1 RQVLWHGLGLGSG
14 LLRLLALASRV
25 PRRTRHT
32 EPLQQVVQPRRRLR
46 RLLLLRNHRAHRI
59 RQLKSPESFFKMRLA
74 IVISPITWSR
84 SASSAFSRSIVLA
97 SSDRAPRPVSASL
110 PPLRNSSR
118 HRYSVCSDI
127 PARRAICTAGSSLLN
142 RRNTIWARCSAL
154 NVDFFPISPLLLR
167 NTTSITDL
175 RVQRNRSYTL
185 SVGLCVSAVVVGF
198 LAATRPSG
206 FPAHDAQFRPVDTE
220 TRTPPSPEV
229 HLHESRWN
237 ALSRAVALYAVV
249 ALGTGKIAPL
259 RTSNLVTTASTAG
272 SVQILIGSNTC
283 PLQLLAC
290 AACSYRALRVASVM
304 SFCLGNLFLNNGDS
318 LDPDDGVEPRKCTT

>member
-1 RQVLWHGLGLGSG
+1 
-14 LLRLLALASRV
+14 
-25 PRRTRHT
+25 
-32 EPLQQVVQPRRRLR
+32 
-46 RLLLLRNHRAHRI
+46 LLLLGNHRAHRL

-175 RVQRNRSYTL
+175 RVQRNRSYTPVLPRPLVAGTHPL
-185 SVGLCVSAVVVGF
+185 SARELEKRQVQPMGCPVLAPCKRVPSHFDSVLALATIPFDETGNRLGLPSRVRHASCCIRRQARTLF
-198 LAATRPSG
+198 RAATQLLHP
-206 FPAHDAQFRPVDTE
+206 PAPDQR
-220 TRTPPSPEV
+220 
-229 HLHESRWN
+229 
-237 ALSRAVALYAVV
+237 RA
-249 ALGTGKIAPL
+249 P
-259 RTSNLVTTASTAG
+259 RTSTRHRPNR
-272 SVQILIGSNTC
+272 
-283 PLQLLAC
+283 
-290 AACSYRALRVASVM
+290 RAR
-304 SFCLGNLFLNNGDS
+304 
-318 LDPDDGVEPRKCTT
+318 ETPRS

>member
-1 RQVLWHGLGLGSG
+1 VQLRLASSPLLQQPRRLHHVVRLLVRDADTEASCDDRDALVAPPRILLGQLTNGYRQVLRYGLRPSPG
-14 LLRLLALASRV
+14 LLRLLLPSRV
-25 PRRTRHT
+25 PDGPGDA
-32 EPLQQVVQPRRRLR
+32 EMAQQMVQPRRRPRPLV
-46 RLLLLRNHRAHRI
+46 RLGDHRAQRF

-74 IVISPITWSR
+74 IVISPIPWSR

-175 RVQRNRSYTL
+175 
-185 SVGLCVSAVVVGF
+185 
-198 LAATRPSG
+198 
-206 FPAHDAQFRPVDTE
+206 
-220 TRTPPSPEV
+220 
-229 HLHESRWN
+229 
-237 ALSRAVALYAVV
+237 
-249 ALGTGKIAPL
+249 
-259 RTSNLVTTASTAG
+259 
-272 SVQILIGSNTC
+272 
-283 PLQLLAC
+283 
-290 AACSYRALRVASVM
+290 
-304 SFCLGNLFLNNGDS
+304 
-318 LDPDDGVEPRKCTT
+318 